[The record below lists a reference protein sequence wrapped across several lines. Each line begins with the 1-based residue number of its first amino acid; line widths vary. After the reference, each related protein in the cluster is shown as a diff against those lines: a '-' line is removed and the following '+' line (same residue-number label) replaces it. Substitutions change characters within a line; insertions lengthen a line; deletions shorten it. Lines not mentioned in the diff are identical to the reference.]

1 MDYRIISIGT
11 LSSHPL
17 WQRKLPART
26 AHATTTLIRSEGRVI
41 LVDPALPGPILEARL
56 TERAGLKFAD
66 VTDVFL
72 TNFRPAHRRALPD
85 LPHAHWYISEAERE
99 IVGHILVGELSKVAA
114 HDDAAEQS
122 LKQDIALLQKCKVAP
137 DRLAAQIDLF
147 PLPGYTPGTC
157 GLLLG
162 FATSTVLIA
171 GDAVATV
178 EHYEQGQVLSGCY
191 DIEQAKESFAEAVEI
206 ADWII
211 PGHDN
216 LLPNTLRRTM

>member
-11 LSSHPL
+11 LSAHPL
-17 WQRKLPART
+17 WQRKLPQRT
-26 AHATTTLIRSEGRVI
+26 AHATTTLVCSDDRVI
-41 LVDPALPGPILEARL
+41 LVDPALPAEILEARL
-56 TERAGLKFAD
+56 TERAGLTFAD

-72 TNFRPAHRRALPD
+72 TNFRPAHRRALPQ
-85 LPHAHWYISEAERE
+85 LPGANWLISEAERE
-99 IVGHILVGELSKVAA
+99 MVGHMLIDQLGKVEAQ
-114 HDDAAEQS
+114 DVDTEQL

-137 DRLAAQIDLF
+137 DRIAPQVDLF

-162 FATSTVLIA
+162 FSTSTVLIA
-171 GDAVATV
+171 SDAVATV
-178 EHYEQGQVLSGCY
+178 EHFEQGQILSGCY

-216 LLPNTLRRTM
+216 LIPNTTRRGI